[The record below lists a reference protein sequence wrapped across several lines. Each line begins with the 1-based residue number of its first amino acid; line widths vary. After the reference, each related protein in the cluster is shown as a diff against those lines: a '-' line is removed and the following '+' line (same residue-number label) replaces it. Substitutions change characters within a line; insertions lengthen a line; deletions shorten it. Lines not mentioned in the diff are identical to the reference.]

1 MKIESPGFTKAD
13 VEKFEGELVDH
24 ERHALAS
31 RLEKVSARLAAIAP
45 RITSGPGGEEWSDH
59 EILAHIAVVSKFYG
73 VLVHRISS
81 GKMTEL
87 DLLSYVNLRDVAG
100 EQMAQTDPAELLKAA
115 LADQARTAIL
125 LREMDSEAFRRRAK
139 LTTGGSISAEHVAR
153 LPLVNHLESHVEQ
166 LERSTPLSTSPQQG
180 EGEASG

>member
-24 ERHALAS
+24 ERLVLAS
-31 RLEKVSARLAAIAP
+31 RLEKVSERLAAVGP
-45 RITSGPGGEEWSDH
+45 RVTAGGGGEDWSDH

-100 EQMAQTDPAELLKAA
+100 EQMAQTQPAELLQAA
-115 LADQARTAIL
+115 LADQARTAAL
-125 LREMDSEAFRRRAK
+125 LREMDSASFRRRAK
-139 LTTGGSISAEHVAR
+139 LATGGSISAEHVAR